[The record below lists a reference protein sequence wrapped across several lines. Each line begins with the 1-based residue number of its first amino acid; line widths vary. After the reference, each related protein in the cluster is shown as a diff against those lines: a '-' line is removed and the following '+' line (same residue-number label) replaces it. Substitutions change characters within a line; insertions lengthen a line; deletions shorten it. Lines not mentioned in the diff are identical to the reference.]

1 MRAFDGD
8 RSSNSRARR
17 RLFAVSAMVAQ
28 LALVGSARVHGQEL
42 DRAPDGRSLFYAHCA
57 SCHGRSG
64 TGDGPA
70 ATSMRR
76 QPPDITGLALANGGV
91 FPMERLR
98 RIVDGRDVEAHGDR
112 DMPVWGTAFKMM
124 GAAPSEAAIRARIR
138 SILDYLQAIQRQRG

>member
-1 MRAFDGD
+1 MRASEGD
-8 RSSNSRARR
+8 HASNFRTRR
-17 RLFAVSAMVAQ
+17 GLFVVSAIVAQ
-28 LALVGSARVHGQEL
+28 LALVGPPRVHGQEL
-42 DRAPDGRSLFYAHCA
+42 DQATDGRSLFYAHCA

-64 TGDGPA
+64 SGDGPA

-112 DMPVWGTAFKMM
+112 DMPVWGAAFKMM
-124 GAAPSEAAIRARIR
+124 GAASSEAAIRARIR
-138 SILDYLQAIQRQRG
+138 SILQYLEAIQRQRG